1 MASSIAPNIIT
12 DGLLFYLDAANTKS
26 YVSGSTQWTSIANSN
41 DSATL
46 INGPVF
52 QYNNVGTI
60 LFDGTDDYCSTN
72 FIGTF
77 TSITIQVWFYRNGN
91 QPSQFAGLVASR
103 GGSGGNT
110 SGLLL
115 NIFGNESLGYNWN
128 DVANTYSWN
137 SGLVLTNLGWNF
149 LSLVVAPTYA
159 TGFLNGNT
167 ATNSVNHSSSNLF
180 NIAIGK
186 DYSTNRYVRGNI
198 GLVSIYNVALTSDQV
213 LQNYNSTKARYGI
226 Q

>member
-12 DGLLFYLDAANTKS
+12 EGLQFYLDAANTKS
-26 YVSGSTQWTSIANSN
+26 YVSGSTLWTSVTRTNY
-41 DSATL
+41 SATL
-46 INGPVF
+46 ENGPSF

-60 LFDGTDDYCSTN
+60 LFDGTNDYCSTN
-72 FIGTF
+72 FTGTF
-77 TSITIQVWFYRNGN
+77 SSITIQVWFYRNGN
-91 QPSQFAGLVASR
+91 QPSQFSGLVASR

-128 DVANTYSWN
+128 DAANTYSWN

-159 TGFLNGNT
+159 TGFLNGNS
-167 ATNSVNHSSSNLF
+167 ATNNVSHSSSNLF

-186 DYSTNRYVRGNI
+186 DYFTERYVRGNI
-198 GLVSIYNVALTSDQV
+198 GSVSIYNVALTPNEV
-213 LQNYNSTKARYGI
+213 LQNYNSTKGRYGI